1 MTPDL
6 LPIEAS
12 IFDKVRELVHTSGCE
27 SNHPLQEMILTLIK
41 IAKNNPDFH
50 DINLI
55 HQTLKELWQSYRVF
69 LPYRDSRKVCVF
81 GSARTPED
89 HPAYQIT
96 LDFAKKITDRGFMVI
111 TGAGGGIMEAGNR
124 GAQVNKSFGANIL
137 LPFEQEPN
145 PYILNSSKL
154 VSFKYFFTRKLTF
167 IKESDATVLCP
178 GGFGTHDEA
187 FEVLTLVQTGRCA
200 PRPIVLLTS
209 PGDDYWAE
217 FLVFVK
223 KALLKNAYIA
233 EEDLSLFYS
242 TTTADAAVAYIAGF
256 YRVYHSIRYQ
266 DKLTIIRINAPL
278 SPEKLADLNEKFKD
292 IILSGKIEQIDA
304 NEIPYDNHVFQH
316 LPRLVMHSQKASF
329 GKIYA
334 FIHYLNLL

>member
-6 LPIEAS
+6 LPLEAS
-12 IFDKVRELVHTSGCE
+12 ISEKVRDLVHKAGCE

-69 LPYRDSRKVCVF
+69 LPYRDARKVCIF
-81 GSARTPED
+81 GSARTPEE

-137 LPFEQEPN
+137 LPFEQAPN
-145 PYILNSSKL
+145 PYIANSSKL

-200 PRPIVLLTS
+200 PRPIVLLSS
-209 PGDDYWAE
+209 PGDTYWEA
-217 FLVFVK
+217 FLFFVK
-223 KALLKNAYIA
+223 KALLENAYIA
-233 EEDLSLFYS
+233 EEDLSLFYNTNS
-242 TTTADAAVAYIAGF
+242 ADAAVAYIAGF

-292 IILSGKIEQIDA
+292 LLLSGSIDQVDA
-304 NEIPYDNHVFQH
+304 KEVPYDNQVFQH

-329 GKIYA
+329 GKLYA

>member
-1 MTPDL
+1 MTPES
-6 LPIEAS
+6 LPIDEQ
-12 IFDKVRELVHTSGCE
+12 IRIKVEELVNTADCE

-41 IAKNNPDFH
+41 ITKNNPDFH

-55 HQTLKELWQSYRVF
+55 HQTLKELWQSYKVF
-69 LPYRDSRKVCVF
+69 LPYRDARKVCVF

-96 LDFAKKITDRGFMVI
+96 LDFSKKITDKGFMVI
-111 TGAGGGIMEAGNR
+111 TGAGAGIMEAGNR
-124 GAQVNKSFGANIL
+124 GAQLNKSFGANIL

-145 PYILNSSKL
+145 PYIANSSKL

-209 PGDDYWAE
+209 PGDRYWDD
-217 FLVFVK
+217 FLLFLK
-223 KALLKNAYIA
+223 NALLQNAYIA
-233 EEDLSLFYS
+233 EEDLAIFYN
-242 TTTADAAVAYIAGF
+242 TTSASDAVSYIDDF
-256 YRVYHSIRYQ
+256 YKVYHSIRYQ
-266 DKLTIIRINAPL
+266 DNLTVIRINTPL
-278 SPEKLADLNEKFKD
+278 SPEKLARLNKKFKD
-292 IILSGKIEQIDA
+292 ILISGEINQVDA
-304 NEIPYDNHVFQH
+304 KEIPYDNQVFQH
-316 LPRLVMHSQKASF
+316 LPRLVMHSQKTSF
-329 GKIYA
+329 GKIYE
-334 FIHYLNLL
+334 FIHYLNQL

>member
-1 MTPDL
+1 MTPDA
-6 LPIEAS
+6 LPIEDS
-12 IFDKVRELVHTSGCE
+12 LFEKVRELVHTAGCE

-69 LPYRDSRKVCVF
+69 LPYRDARKVCIF
-81 GSARTPED
+81 GSARTPET

-96 LDFAKKITDRGFMVI
+96 MDFAKKITDRGFMVI

-124 GAQVNKSFGANIL
+124 GAEINKSFGANIL
-137 LPFEQEPN
+137 LPFEQDPN
-145 PYILNSSKL
+145 PYIANSSKL

-200 PRPIVLLTS
+200 PRPIVLLSS
-209 PGDDYWAE
+209 PGDHYWDE
-217 FLVFVK
+217 FLIFVK
-223 KALLKNAYIA
+223 KALLDNAYIA
-233 EEDLSLFYS
+233 EEDLSLFYN
-242 TTTADAAVAYIAGF
+242 TTSADAAVAYISGF

-266 DKLTIIRINAPL
+266 DNLTIIRINAPL
-278 SPEKLADLNEKFKD
+278 SPEKLADLNEKFQD
-292 IILSGKIEQIDA
+292 ILLSGRIEQVEA
-304 NEIPYDNHVFQH
+304 KEIPYDNQVFQH
-316 LPRLVMHSQKASF
+316 IPRLVMHSQKASF
-329 GKIYA
+329 GKLYA

>member
-1 MTPDL
+1 MTPEK
-6 LPIEAS
+6 LPLDTRIE
-12 IFDKVRELVHTSGCE
+12 DKVRELVHMAECE
-27 SNHPLQEMILTLIK
+27 TNHPLQEMILTLIK

-69 LPYRDSRKVCVF
+69 LPYRDARKVCIF

-96 LDFAKKITDRGFMVI
+96 LDFAKKITDRGFMAI

-137 LPFEQEPN
+137 LPFEQAPN
-145 PYILNSSKL
+145 PYIANSSKL

-200 PRPIVLLTS
+200 PRPIILLTS
-209 PGDDYWAE
+209 PGDDYWEE
-217 FLVFVK
+217 FLTFLK

-233 EEDLSLFYS
+233 EEDLAIFHN
-242 TTTADAAVAYIAGF
+242 TTSADDAVSYIADF
-256 YRVYHSIRYQ
+256 YKVYHSIRYQ
-266 DKLTIIRINAPL
+266 DKHTIIRINHPI
-278 SPEKLADLNEKFKD
+278 SEEKLAQLNDKFTD
-292 IILSGKIEQIDA
+292 ILISGKIEQVDA
-304 NEIPYDNHVFQH
+304 KEVPYDNQVFQH
-316 LPRLVMHSQKASF
+316 LPRLIMHSQKTSF
-329 GKIYA
+329 GKVYE
-334 FIHYLNLL
+334 FIHYLNQL

>member
-1 MTPDL
+1 MTPDS
-6 LPIEAS
+6 LPIEDV
-12 IFDKVRELVHTSGCE
+12 IFERVRELVHTAGCE

-69 LPYRDSRKVCVF
+69 LPYRDARKVCVF
-81 GSARTPED
+81 GSARTPEA

-96 LDFAKKITDRGFMVI
+96 LDFAQKITDRGFMVI

-124 GAQVNKSFGANIL
+124 GAQINKSFGANIL

-145 PYILNSSKL
+145 PYIANSSKL

-200 PRPIVLLTS
+200 PRPIVLLS
-209 PGDDYWAE
+209 APGDDYWEA
-217 FLVFVK
+217 FIVFVK
-223 KALLKNAYIA
+223 QALLKNAYIA
-233 EEDLSLFYS
+233 EEDLSIFFN
-242 TTTADAAVAYIAGF
+242 TTSAEAAVSFISGF
-256 YRVYHSIRYQ
+256 YRIYHSIRYQ

-278 SPEKLADLNEKFKD
+278 APEQLANLNEKFKD
-292 IILSGKIEQIDA
+292 ILISGQIEQVDA
-304 NEIPYDNHVFQH
+304 KDIPYDNQVFQH

-329 GKIYA
+329 GKLYA
-334 FIHYLNLL
+334 FIHYVNLL